1 MSDLSAFLNEQMN
14 NPEFAQEY
22 NAVQPEMDAIR
33 SKMCIRDRTL
43 VDSPSLSS

>member
-22 NAVQPEMDAIR
+22 NAVQPEWM
-33 SKMCIRDRTL
+33 
-43 VDSPSLSS
+43 LSVL

>member
-22 NAVQPEMDAIR
+22 NACLLYTSDAA
-33 SKMCIRDRTL
+33 DEL
-43 VDSPSLSS
+43 

>member
-33 SKMCIRDRTL
+33 SMIKHENLKISRKNN
-43 VDSPSLSS
+43 